1 MPERDIAAQNSGTP
15 DLSVSVVTY
24 NSAHCL
30 EALFG
35 SLSVQHGV
43 CWELFI
49 VDNASTDRTAA
60 CLGRRPSANVTVNSA
75 NVGYGRA
82 HNQNRPHFRGR
93 HVLFLNPD
101 VTLPAGL
108 FAALVAFLDTH
119 PRVGVVGPSVLE
131 GEHRALF
138 PPRRFYPG
146 ERAIPLEP
154 GLRRDYYAW
163 LSGCCL
169 ALRRPLLEELGG
181 FDPDFFLYQEET
193 DLCLRARRAGYAIGW
208 CSEWQVLHAQLQSQ
222 IGLPEYDQER
232 HLLEGTV
239 LFWQKHFSAEDV
251 PDIVRFQ
258 YLRARAILALHER
271 FPWLTKHRA
280 FPRDRLRARRDS
292 CREWLTRRG
301 HRVFALNLRFG
312 RIALR
317 QLHIAIEGIRKGVF
331 PLDDY

>member
-1 MPERDIAAQNSGTP
+1 MAGENNEVL

-30 EALFG
+30 EALFE
-35 SLSVQHGV
+35 SLTIQLGV

-49 VDNASTDRTAA
+49 VDNASTDGTASW
-60 CLGRRPSANVTVNSA
+60 LGRRQAGNVTVNPT

-82 HNQNRPHFRGR
+82 HNQNRPQFRGR
-93 HVLFLNPD
+93 YVLFLNPD
-101 VTLPAGL
+101 VTFPAGL
-108 FAALVAFLDTH
+108 FGALVAFLDAN
-119 PRVGVVGPSVLE
+119 PKVGVVGPSILE
-131 GEHRALF
+131 GRDRAAF

-146 ERAIPLEP
+146 ERAIALER
-154 GLRRDYYAW
+154 GLQRDYYAW

-169 ALRRPLLEELGG
+169 AIRRSVLEEVGG

-193 DLCLRARRAGYAIGW
+193 DLCLRVRRAGYQIGW
-208 CSEWQVLHAQLQSQ
+208 YPEWRVLHAHLQSQ

-239 LFWQKHFSAEDV
+239 LFWRKHFSAEDL
-251 PDIVRFQ
+251 PNIVRFQ
-258 YLRARAILALHER
+258 YLRARAILALHES

-280 FPRDRLRARRDS
+280 FPRDRLRARRDF
-292 CREWLTRRG
+292 CHEWLIRG
-301 HRVFALNLRFG
+301 GYRIFALNLRSS

-317 QLHIAIEGIRKGVF
+317 QLHLALAWARKGTF
-331 PLDDY
+331 PVDDY